1 MKPANQIQKKITLA
15 HDHLFQVGGAERV
28 LANLSTIFP
37 SAFIY
42 TLINISQITK
52 DLLPQNRI
60 ISSALQRVPFK
71 KSFFKYCLPLMP
83 KIWEKTKV
91 SDTDVLISSCSGLVK
106 GISKDPSVKH
116 ICYCYAPTRYLWAD
130 KEEYLDNLPEGR
142 LLKILWPEL
151 LDKLKKW
158 DFDKAQKVDHFITI
172 SKHIAH
178 KIEQQYHR
186 QAQIIYPPIKVDDFQ
201 ISDEVEDY
209 YLIVSRL
216 RPYKRVDLAVKAF
229 NNLKLPLKIIG
240 SGSELKKLKKIA
252 HSNIEF
258 LGELSDQ
265 KRNYYLSRCRAFI
278 YPQIEDFGIS
288 ALEAMA
294 SGRPVIALRAGGALE
309 TVTEG
314 VSGVFF
320 DEQTWESLAHCI
332 LRFDHQAFDP
342 VAVRAT
348 VNRFDE
354 KIFEQKFIEYINN
367 L

>member
-1 MKPANQIQKKITLA
+1 MKPVNNIDQKISLA

-28 LANLSTIFP
+28 LATLANIFP
-37 SAFIY
+37 AAMIY
-42 TLINISQITK
+42 TLINIKKITAK
-52 DLLPQNRI
+52 LLPQDRI
-60 ISSALQRVPFK
+60 INSSLQNIPAK
-71 KSFFKYCLPLMP
+71 KSLFKYCLPLMP

-91 SDTDVLISSCSGLVK
+91 ENTDILISSCSGLVK
-106 GISKDPSVKH
+106 GISKGQGVKH
-116 ICYCYAPTRYLWAD
+116 VCYCYAPTRYLWED

-172 SKHIAH
+172 SKHIAA
-178 KIEQQYHR
+178 KIEKQYKR
-186 QAQIIYPPIKVDDFQ
+186 QAEIIYPPIKVDDFK
-201 ISDEVEDY
+201 IADEVEDY

-216 RPYKRVDLAVKAF
+216 RPYKRVDLAIKAF

-240 SGSELKKLKKIA
+240 SGSELSKLKKLA
-252 HSNIEF
+252 NNNIEF
-258 LGELSDQ
+258 LGELSDE
-265 KRNYYLSRCRAFI
+265 KRNYYLSHCKAFI
-278 YPQIEDFGIS
+278 YPQIEDFGIT

-309 TVTEG
+309 TVQEG

-332 LRFDHQAFDP
+332 LRFDDKAFDP
-342 VAVRAT
+342 TLVRAQAMK
-348 VNRFDE
+348 FDE
-354 KIFEQKFIEYINN
+354 EIFVHHWQEYING